1 MEPNLSN
8 YMQNQIRQAKQLEA
22 QLEQLAAQRYQIEAR
37 VKEIEKTLKELE
49 SVNQETPV
57 YKSVGNI
64 IYRVEDRKKLIDD
77 LSEQKELSEIRLKTL
92 DRQQKA
98 LEDKYKELEASIQ
111 QRYEEETKRRGSVS

>member
-8 YMQNQIRQAKQLEA
+8 YMQNQIRQAQQLEA